1 MYDVA
6 VIGGG
11 IIGLTTA
18 YEYQKKFPTHK
29 IIVLEKETSLAN
41 HQTGNN
47 SGVIHSGIYYKPG
60 SKKAINCRD
69 GINLLLKFCDNYN
82 VNYESCGKLI
92 VATNEDEIPALNNLY
107 ERGNRNG
114 IPDLKLLRKDEI
126 NAIEPHVKGLKG
138 LHSPSTG
145 IVDYKD
151 VCEKCAD
158 IIKSKKGEIK
168 LNSKVINIQKNIY
181 HNIIE
186 TNRGEMKAK
195 FVVNCAGLFSD
206 RIANF
211 TEENLD
217 VKIIPFRGEYY
228 KLKNEKRY
236 LVNNLI
242 YPVPDPKFPF
252 LGVHFTR
259 RIDSSVEA
267 GPNAVLAFARE
278 GYKKTNINIKDLS
291 EILLYRAFWKLGKQY
306 WKVGSSEMI
315 RSFSKKLFVKALQ
328 KLIPEIESDD
338 IVSGGSGVRAQALT
352 SDGKLLDDFKIV
364 RNSNII
370 HVLNAPSPAA
380 TSAFAIA
387 ENIIS
392 TLKS

>member
-1 MYDVA
+1 M
-6 VIGGG
+6 
-11 IIGLTTA
+11 
-18 YEYQKKFPTHK
+18 
-29 IIVLEKETSLAN
+29 
-41 HQTGNN
+41 
-47 SGVIHSGIYYKPG
+47 
-60 SKKAINCRD
+60 
-69 GINLLLKFCDNYN
+69 
-82 VNYESCGKLI
+82 
-92 VATNEDEIPALNNLY
+92 
-107 ERGNRNG
+107 
-114 IPDLKLLRKDEI
+114 
-126 NAIEPHVKGLKG
+126 
-138 LHSPSTG
+138 
-145 IVDYKD
+145 
-151 VCEKCAD
+151 
-158 IIKSKKGEIK
+158 
-168 LNSKVINIQKNIY
+168 
-181 HNIIE
+181 
-186 TNRGEMKAK
+186 
-195 FVVNCAGLFSD
+195 
-206 RIANF
+206 
-211 TEENLD
+211 
-217 VKIIPFRGEYY
+217 
-228 KLKNEKRY
+228 
-236 LVNNLI
+236 VNNLI

>member
-18 YEYQKKFPTHK
+18 YEYQQKFPSHK

-60 SKKAINCRD
+60 SQKAINCRN
-69 GINLLLKFCDNYN
+69 GINLLLQFCDKYN
-82 VNYESCGKLI
+82 INYELCGKLI

-107 ERGNRNG
+107 ERGNENG
-114 IPDLKLLRKDEI
+114 IPDLQILNKDEI
-126 NAIEPHVKGLKG
+126 SAIEPHVKGIKG

-145 IVDYKD
+145 IIDYKD

-158 IIKSKKGEIK
+158 IIKSKDGEIK
-168 LNSKVINIQKNIY
+168 LNAKVINIQKNNNY
-181 HNIIE
+181 NIIE
-186 TNRGEMKAK
+186 TNQGEIEAK
-195 FVVNCAGLFSD
+195 FVVNCAGLYSD
-206 RIANF
+206 RIANI

-259 RIDSSVEA
+259 RIDGSVEA

-278 GYKKTNINIKDLS
+278 GYKKTNINFKDLS
-291 EILLYRAFWKLGKQY
+291 EILLYPAFWKLGKQY

-364 RNSNII
+364 RNGNII